1 MLVMMGAPRGL
12 RASCGSATRP
22 RAHMRNV
29 EAGTS
34 TIRAASDIVYSGSL
48 NLDGSRAVDKHL
60 PPSCLFKHQ
69 GGTFPGKAR
78 REVDCQMPAVTTLA
92 TSAKTPAKL
101 EG

>member
-1 MLVMMGAPRGL
+1 MLVMMDAPRGC
-12 RASCGSATRP
+12 APSCGSATRP

-48 NLDGSRAVDKHL
+48 NLDGSRAVIGTSLRRAYSSIKEGRFL
-60 PPSCLFKHQ
+60 AGLA
-69 GGTFPGKAR
+69 GGGLSDAGGYDLGYLGEDAR
-78 REVDCQMPAVTTLA
+78 Q
-92 TSAKTPAKL
+92 L